1 MEDLGELE
9 LDLDVD
15 PGSEDA
21 GAGANIEEKT
31 LLQETHM
38 ALQQFSIGKRIT
50 YRKRCLLH
58 FAFDMTSTHTLHKET
73 KARFILSTNFG
84 DIYLSVAILKSRS
97 MLAFF
102 CIVCRLTLI
111 STITKA
117 RKSIYFA
124 EFSTFNEPC

>member
-58 FAFDMTSTHTLHKET
+58 FAFDMTSTHTHHKET
-73 KARFILSTNFG
+73 KARFILSANFSN
-84 DIYLSVAILKSRS
+84 IYFSVAILKSRD
-97 MLAFF
+97 ACFF
-102 CIVCRLTLI
+102 LHCVCL
-111 STITKA
+111 
-117 RKSIYFA
+117 
-124 EFSTFNEPC
+124 P

>member
-50 YRKRCLLH
+50 YRKRCLYYILLLTWQAH
-58 FAFDMTSTHTLHKET
+58 THHKET
-73 KARFILSTNFG
+73 KARFILSANFS
-84 DIYLSVAILKSRS
+84 DIYFSVAI
-97 MLAFF
+97 
-102 CIVCRLTLI
+102 V
-111 STITKA
+111 
-117 RKSIYFA
+117 
-124 EFSTFNEPC
+124 

>member
-50 YRKRCLLH
+50 YRKSCLLH
-58 FAFDMTSTHTLHKET
+58 FAFDMTSTHTHHKET
-73 KARFILSTNFG
+73 KARFILSANFS
-84 DIYLSVAILKSRS
+84 DIYFSVAILKSRT
-97 MLAFF
+97 MLAYF
-102 CIVCRLTLI
+102 CIVF
-111 STITKA
+111 A
-117 RKSIYFA
+117 YF
-124 EFSTFNEPC
+124 NKYNY

>member
-58 FAFDMTSTHTLHKET
+58 FAFDMTSTHTHTT
-73 KARFILSTNFG
+73 KRQKLGSFWALTLAISILVLQFLNQE
-84 DIYLSVAILKSRS
+84 
-97 MLAFF
+97 MLASF
-102 CIVCRLTLI
+102 CIVSAYLN
-111 STITKA
+111 K
-117 RKSIYFA
+117 Y
-124 EFSTFNEPC
+124 NY

>member
-50 YRKRCLLH
+50 Y
-58 FAFDMTSTHTLHKET
+58 
-73 KARFILSTNFG
+73 
-84 DIYLSVAILKSRS
+84 
-97 MLAFF
+97 
-102 CIVCRLTLI
+102 
-111 STITKA
+111 
-117 RKSIYFA
+117 
-124 EFSTFNEPC
+124 